1 MNPYQKLQQRKRKW
15 SPVQTTAGKLNE
27 GAEEAIFRALAMR
40 HMELPV
46 GEFIEASLS
55 EIPVLSQDLLRSN
68 IKDEE
73 NHDLALGYIANALG
87 TDPKAEEEA
96 LRIRAAWEAH
106 PDHTVLKALVA
117 ERALFFVLLPF
128 FRFNGDAGLRTVSA
142 DISRDE
148 QVHVAANSLVC
159 RELGLT
165 PSPSLDKLRKAT
177 INWVMTP
184 LKSSTNKY
192 LDKKFWL
199 DSSDSLMY
207 QGKAPELS
215 DTKRAR
221 MPAFFE
227 HANPNLPSML
237 EAHGLQLTSLVQQLE
252 ENFPPVNP
260 HPDDSHSKI
269 MYSAGQRSVVEWIQ
283 HQLNEENNG

>member
-1 MNPYQKLQQRKRKW
+1 MNPYQKLLNRKRKW
-15 SPVQTTAGKLNE
+15 SPVQTTAGTLVD
-27 GAEEAIFRALAMR
+27 GSEETIYRALAIR

-46 GEFIEASLS
+46 GAFIESALS
-55 EIPVLSQDLLRSN
+55 EIPALSAELLRSN

-73 NHDLALGYIANALG
+73 NHDLALGYIANAIG
-87 TDPKAEEEA
+87 TDLQAEEEA
-96 LRIRAAWEAH
+96 KRLRSAWEAH

-117 ERALFFVLLPF
+117 ERAIFFVLLPF

-159 RELGLT
+159 SELGLNW
-165 PSPSLDKLRKAT
+165 SPSLDKLRKAT
-177 INWVMTP
+177 INWVLEP
-184 LKSSTNKY
+184 LGINTSNKY

-215 DTKRAR
+215 DTRRAR

-227 HANPNLPSML
+227 HANPNLPQY
-237 EAHGLQLTSLVQQLE
+237 A
-252 ENFPPVNP
+252 
-260 HPDDSHSKI
+260 
-269 MYSAGQRSVVEWIQ
+269 
-283 HQLNEENNG
+283 

>member
-15 SPVQTTAGKLNE
+15 TPVQTTAGKLNE
-27 GAEEAIFRALAMR
+27 GAEEAIYRALAMR

-46 GEFIEASLS
+46 GYFIQDALS
-55 EIPVLSQDLLRSN
+55 EIPKLSEDLLRSN
-68 IKDEE
+68 VQDEE

-87 TDPKAEEEA
+87 VDPKAEEEA
-96 LRIRAAWEAH
+96 KRLREAWTSH

-117 ERALFFVLLPF
+117 ERAIFFVLLPF

-177 INWVMTP
+177 INWVMQP
-184 LKSSTNKY
+184 LGINTHSKY

-199 DSSDSLMY
+199 DASDRLMY
-207 QGKAPELS
+207 EGKAPELS

-227 HANPNLPSML
+227 HANPNLPSY
-237 EAHGLQLTSLVQQLE
+237 A
-252 ENFPPVNP
+252 
-260 HPDDSHSKI
+260 
-269 MYSAGQRSVVEWIQ
+269 
-283 HQLNEENNG
+283 

>member
-1 MNPYQKLQQRKRKW
+1 MNPYEKLQQRKRKW
-15 SPVQTTAGKLNE
+15 SPVQTTAGQLAE
-27 GAEEAIFRALAMR
+27 GAEETIFRALAMR

-46 GEFIEASLS
+46 GDFIESALS

-73 NHDLALGYIANALG
+73 NHDLALGYIADALG
-87 TDPKAEEEA
+87 VDPQAEEEA
-96 LRIRAAWEAH
+96 KRIRSAWIAH

-117 ERALFFVLLPF
+117 ERAIFFVLLPF

-159 RELGLT
+159 RELGYE

-184 LKSSTNKY
+184 LKSSTTKY

-199 DSSDSLMY
+199 DASDNLMY

-215 DTKRAR
+215 ETKRAR

-227 HANPNLPSML
+227 HANPNLPQY
-237 EAHGLQLTSLVQQLE
+237 A
-252 ENFPPVNP
+252 
-260 HPDDSHSKI
+260 
-269 MYSAGQRSVVEWIQ
+269 
-283 HQLNEENNG
+283 

>member
-1 MNPYQKLQQRKRKW
+1 MNPYEKLQQRKRKW

-96 LRIRAAWEAH
+96 MRIRAAWEAH

-184 LKSSTNKY
+184 LKVSHTDKY
-192 LDKKFWL
+192 LRKNFWL
-199 DSSDSLMY
+199 DASDRLMY
-207 QGKAPELS
+207 EGKAPELS

-227 HANPNLPSML
+227 HANPNLPQY
-237 EAHGLQLTSLVQQLE
+237 A
-252 ENFPPVNP
+252 
-260 HPDDSHSKI
+260 
-269 MYSAGQRSVVEWIQ
+269 
-283 HQLNEENNG
+283 